1 MPKKL
6 CRRLNRRRES
16 PRLGSRRSVCV
27 WSFFGGFTELL
38 LGRTESAIAL
48 LTRALQDNP
57 THPNSQFFLMMAAL
71 LATGRGG
78 APDLMQE
85 SLRQHHPGYSVQ
97 AFERMWLSRSASPV
111 YRAQVHRLFTN
122 IWAAGEAC

>member
-1 MPKKL
+1 LPAIE
-6 CRRLNRRRES
+6 RAARLDS
-16 PRLGSRRSVCV
+16 PGNPRSVWC
-27 WSFFGGFTELL
+27 FFGGFTELL
-38 LGRTESAIAL
+38 LGRTEPAIAL

-57 THPNSQFFLMMAAL
+57 THSNSQFFLMAAL
-71 LATGRGG
+71 LATGRRG
-78 APDLMQE
+78 AANLMQE

-122 IWAAGEAC
+122 VWALGAAS